1 VVCRYTDGAV
11 AARWF
16 GQERGVCRWT
26 MRRRCGGRELDDHA
40 EAGDLA
46 VALEARPD
54 DRAVEKGG
62 PDAWATA
69 GPRCDPLLAP
79 RRDGVEFVGSSGKTN
94 GWDASTSA
102 KSERDGDGVWM
113 MKALGFRREV
123 GHMATSGL
131 AGVPETSRGKVWRFL
146 QNRPRTRFRQ
156 FSQNCPREDSRRT
169 RCDIRGIA
177 SGRSK
182 LLQVVAAVG
191 WSSMYLFLF
200 CP

>member
-1 VVCRYTDGAV
+1 
-11 AARWF
+11 
-16 GQERGVCRWT
+16 
-26 MRRRCGGRELDDHA
+26 MRRRCGGRELDDHE
-40 EAGDLA
+40 EAGNLA

-113 MKALGFRREV
+113 TKALGLWREV
-123 GHMATSGL
+123 GHVATSGL
-131 AGVPETSRGKVWRFL
+131 ANVIAAAESQLVKVCASLAEAQGSIPLSLTSFY
-146 QNRPRTRFRQ
+146 F
-156 FSQNCPREDSRRT
+156 
-169 RCDIRGIA
+169 
-177 SGRSK
+177 SK
-182 LLQVVAAVG
+182 LKHR
-191 WSSMYLFLF
+191 Y
-200 CP
+200 